1 MSLTTELG
9 DGFERTIS
17 IRNIVS
23 ITTNDSVNLTNATKA
38 IYVPSTATLKV
49 DTVGGQTGV
58 TITGLAAG
66 IWHPI
71 QVTKIYAT
79 GSSISSLLGSW

>member
-17 IRNIVS
+17 IRNIVE
-23 ITTNDSVNLTNATKA
+23 ITTNDGANLANATKA
-38 IYVPSTATLKV
+38 IYVPTTATLKV
-49 DTVGGQTGV
+49 DTVGGQVGV
-58 TITGLAAG
+58 VITGLAAG

-71 QVTKIYAT
+71 QVKKIYAT
-79 GSSISSLLGSW
+79 GSSISTLLGSW

>member
-17 IRNIVS
+17 IRNIVE
-23 ITTNDSVNLTNATKA
+23 ITTNDSTVLTNATKA
-38 IYVPSTATLKV
+38 IYVPATATLKV
-49 DTVGGQTGV
+49 DTIGGQTV
-58 TITGLAAG
+58 TLVGLASG

-79 GSSISSLLGSW
+79 GSSISSVLGSW